1 MERYTHTDTAQT
13 HTYRDIHML
22 RHLLN
27 LLQINSVLT
36 SQEIKK
42 IKPEIPFVVHVYFLE
57 ILFSKCSPKNLFK
70 KTLIF
75 IRISKHYF
83 ISLKFFEGVVDL
95 YRVSGVMKDLRGHK
109 ELGEHCKSFQ
119 EI

>member
-27 LLQINSVLT
+27 LLQLNSVLT

-42 IKPEIPFVVHVYFLE
+42 KKPEIPFVVHVYFLE
-57 ILFSKCSPKNLFK
+57 ILFSKMFSKKNLFK
-70 KTLIF
+70 KNPNIY
-75 IRISKHYF
+75 KN
-83 ISLKFFEGVVDL
+83 
-95 YRVSGVMKDLRGHK
+95 
-109 ELGEHCKSFQ
+109 
-119 EI
+119 